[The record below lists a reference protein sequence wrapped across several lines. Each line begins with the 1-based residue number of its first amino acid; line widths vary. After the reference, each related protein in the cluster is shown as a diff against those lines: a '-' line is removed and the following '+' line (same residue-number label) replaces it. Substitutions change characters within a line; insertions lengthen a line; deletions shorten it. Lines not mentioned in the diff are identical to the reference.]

1 MQGEERKEEHEGYL
15 QTTMN
20 EDDEAGLL
28 CGAQTS
34 RSEREGIEMQS
45 IERPS
50 ENSDPQAQS
59 PLDTEESTQAEEK
72 ENKEDTEVSKIF
84 NS

>member
-50 ENSDPQAQS
+50 ENSDP
-59 PLDTEESTQAEEK
+59 
-72 ENKEDTEVSKIF
+72 
-84 NS
+84 

>member
-1 MQGEERKEEHEGYL
+1 MQGEERKEENEVYL

-50 ENSDPQAQS
+50 EISDPQAQS
-59 PLDTEESTQAEEK
+59 PLDTEEST
-72 ENKEDTEVSKIF
+72 
-84 NS
+84 

>member
-1 MQGEERKEEHEGYL
+1 MNMQGEEKKEEHEGYL

-28 CGAQTS
+28 CNTS
-34 RSEREGIEMQS
+34 RSEREGIEMRS

-50 ENSDPQAQS
+50 EDPD
-59 PLDTEESTQAEEK
+59 P
-72 ENKEDTEVSKIF
+72 
-84 NS
+84 